1 MFKEIWEQV
10 KEVLIGFFTSR
21 LLPVGILFFGFF
33 AILVARHFDL
43 QIMHGAEYYDNYIE
57 ITQTTV
63 KEDAP
68 RGNIYDRNGVLLAYN
83 EITYSITVKDVGV
96 YTRNGEMS
104 SMAYRLVTLLE
115 RFDAEIESY
124 LPVVVNEYG
133 VYEYSGTE
141 ARIRQ
146 FIRDVYGWNASKI
159 EKLQQEGEDPYSYS
173 AEQVMEY
180 LQNERYKFKKYLT
193 GKKGLANYADI
204 TKQQALDMCNIRYA
218 LAQNAFR
225 KYVSAVV
232 CEDVSPEL
240 QAAVMEHSYELQGVE
255 IEEDTVRVYPY
266 AESFAHVLGYTG
278 AASEEELELLK
289 AEDSSYESGD
299 IIGKMGTGLEW
310 VMETTLSGQKGSQ
323 TIYKDSTGLILD
335 REEEEEPVP
344 GDDVYL
350 SLDAEMTQAV
360 YDIIEE
366 QLAGIVYDR
375 LIQGDFT
382 ATEDTLAEEFKIS
395 IKDVYFQMIN
405 NNVLSYTDFAAKDA
419 SVVEQGIQAKYQVYY
434 EQVTEQIRREL
445 LTLEASPQ
453 NGLTEELQR
462 YMEYIYS
469 FLNQKGLIMT
479 SAIDSSETV
488 YQAWKEGTIGLRA
501 FLLYCIENQWIDYS
515 LVKTDNQYS
524 TTDEMLTALTDNLM
538 ELLAVD
544 EGFAKELYDDLV
556 HQQIVT
562 GSEICIA
569 LMEQGALEMN
579 EAAYERLLTGDEDF
593 AYEFMREKIYNIE
606 ITPAQI
612 ALDPCSGSAVITDVD
627 TGELLVLVTY
637 PGYDI
642 NRLSGTIDATYY
654 RKLVKDLSQPFYNR
668 ATQTRLSP
676 GSTYKMLTGIAG
688 VMEGVIGKD
697 EPVDCQGVF
706 EPTNQQCWIH
716 REHGGVHGNVDL
728 VTGLANSCNCYF
740 FEIGYRLSLDEEG
753 TYNQRLGLERLAEY
767 ASMFG
772 FDQNTGVEIRENIS
786 RISDEYPVSSAIG
799 QGTNNFTT
807 IQMAR
812 YVEAIASRGNLY
824 QYTLLDKITDYTGEL
839 KLDISPE
846 IIREIELSDAL
857 WNDVWEGMY
866 QVLQSGS
873 AAGMCS
879 DLEVEVV
886 GKTGTTQENKLRGNH
901 GNFTSFAPKDNPE
914 ISVDVMLPNAYTSG
928 NAIYVAKDI
937 YRYYFELE
945 TSETIIDGHANA
957 GCAINVGD

>member
-21 LLPVGILFFGFF
+21 LLPVGILFFAFF

-63 KEDAP
+63 TEDAP
-68 RGNIYDRNGVLLAYN
+68 RGSIYDRNGVLLAYN

-133 VYEYSGTE
+133 MYEYSGTE

-146 FIRDVYGWNASKI
+146 FIRDTYGLNTSKV
-159 EKLQQEGEDPYSYS
+159 EKMQQEGDDPYAYS
-173 AEQVMEY
+173 AEKVMEY
-180 LQNERYKFKKYLT
+180 LRNERYKFEKYLT
-193 GKKGLANYADI
+193 GKNGLANNADI

-218 LAQNAFR
+218 LAQNAYR

-240 QAAVMEHSYELQGVE
+240 QAAIMEHSDELQGVE

-266 AESFAHVLGYTG
+266 AECFAHVLGYTG
-278 AASEEELELLK
+278 AASEEELEILK
-289 AEDSSYESGD
+289 GEDDSYESGD

-310 VMETTLSGQKGSQ
+310 VMETTLSGQKGTQ

-335 REEEEEPVP
+335 TAEEEEPIP

-350 SLDAEMTQAV
+350 SLDAELTQAV

-405 NNVLSYTDFAAKDA
+405 NNVLSYTDFASEDA
-419 SVVEQGIQAKYQVYY
+419 SSTEQNIQAKYQTYY
-434 EQVTEQIRREL
+434 DQVTAQIRSEL
-445 LTLEASPQ
+445 LTLQASPQ
-453 NGLTEELQR
+453 NGLSEELQG

-469 FLNQKGLIMT
+469 FLTQKGMIMT
-479 SAIDSSETV
+479 DAIDSSEVV
-488 YQAWKEGTIGLRA
+488 YQSWKEGTIGLRA
-501 FLLYCIENQWIDYS
+501 FLLYCIENQWVDYS
-515 LVKTDNQYS
+515 LVETDNQYS
-524 TTDEMLTALTDNLM
+524 TTDEMLVALTDNLLA
-538 ELLAVD
+538 LLAVD
-544 EGFAKELYDDLV
+544 EGFAKELYDDLI
-556 HQQIVT
+556 HQQVVT

-569 LMEQGALEMN
+569 LMEQEALALD

-642 NRLSGTIDATYY
+642 NRLSGTIDAAYY

-688 VMEGVIGKD
+688 VLEGVIGKD
-697 EPVDCQGVF
+697 ELVDCQGVF

-728 VTGLANSCNCYF
+728 VTGLSNSCNCYF

-753 TYNQRLGLERLAEY
+753 TYNQQLGLERLAEY

-772 FDQNTGVEIRENIS
+772 FDESTGVEIRENIS

-812 YVEAIASRGNLY
+812 YIEAIASRGNLY

-839 KLDISPE
+839 KEDIAPE
-846 IIREIELSDAL
+846 VIREIELSDAL
-857 WNDVWEGMY
+857 WDDVWEGMY

-879 DLEVEVV
+879 DIEVEIV

-901 GNFTSFAPKDNPE
+901 GNFTSFAPKDAPE

-937 YRYYFELE
+937 YRYYFGLE
-945 TSETIIDGHANA
+945 TTDTIIDGHANA

>member
-1 MFKEIWEQV
+1 MFKEVLEQV
-10 KEVLIGFFTSR
+10 KEGLIRFFTSR
-21 LLPVGILFFGFF
+21 LLPVGILFFVFF
-33 AILVARHFDL
+33 AILVSRHFEL
-43 QIMHGAEYYDNYIE
+43 QIIHGAEYYDDYIE

-63 KEDAP
+63 TEDAP

-83 EITYSITVKDVGV
+83 EITYSVTIKDVNV
-96 YTRNGEMS
+96 YTKNGELS
-104 SMAYRLVTLLE
+104 SMVYRLVKILE
-115 RFDAEIESY
+115 RFDAEIETY
-124 LPVVVNEYG
+124 LPVVVNEHG
-133 VYEYSGTE
+133 RYEYSGTE
-141 ARIRQ
+141 SRIRQ
-146 FIRDVYGWNASKI
+146 FIRDTYGLSISKV
-159 EKLQQEGEDPYSYS
+159 ETMQKEGDDPYAYS
-173 AEQVMEY
+173 AEKVMEF
-180 LQNERYKFKKYLT
+180 LQNDRYRFKKYLN
-193 GKKGLANYADI
+193 GKNGLADYTEF
-204 TKQQALDMCNIRYA
+204 TKQQILDVCNIRYA
-218 LAQNAFR
+218 LAQNSYR

-240 QAAVMEHSYELQGVE
+240 QAAIMEHEDELQGVE

-266 AESFAHVLGYTG
+266 AECFAHVLGYTG

-289 AEDSSYESGD
+289 AEDESYESGD

-310 VMETTLSGQKGSQ
+310 VMETTLSGEKGTQ

-335 REEEEEPVP
+335 TEEEKEPVP

-350 SLDAEMTQAV
+350 SLDAELTQAV

-382 ATEDTLAEEFKIS
+382 ATEDTMAEEFKIS

-405 NNVLSYTDFAAKDA
+405 NNVLSYTDFGDEDA
-419 SVVEQGIQAKYQVYY
+419 SSAEQSIQAKYQAYY
-434 EQVTEQIRREL
+434 NQVTAEIRNEL
-445 LTLEASPQ
+445 LSVQASAQ
-453 NGLTEELQR
+453 NGLSEEMQD
-462 YMEYIYS
+462 YMEYICS
-469 FLNQKGLIMT
+469 FLTQNNMLIT
-479 SAIDSSETV
+479 SAMDSGEAV
-488 YQAWKEGTIGLRA
+488 YQAWQEGTIGLRA

-515 LVKTDNQYS
+515 LVETENRYS
-524 TTDEMLTALTDNLM
+524 TTEEMLEELTEYLLD
-538 ELLAVD
+538 LLAVD
-544 EGFAKELYDDLV
+544 DGFAKELYDDLI
-556 HQQIVT
+556 HQQRIT

-569 LMEQGALEMN
+569 LMEQEILALD
-579 EAAYERLLTGDEDF
+579 EAAYERLLAGDEDY
-593 AYEFMREKIYNIE
+593 AYEFMRDKIYNIE

-627 TGELLVLVTY
+627 TGELLALVTY

-642 NRLSGTIDATYY
+642 NRLSGTIDAAYY

-688 VMEGVIGKD
+688 VLEGVIGKD
-697 EPVDCQGVF
+697 EPVDCQGIF

-728 VTGLANSCNCYF
+728 VTGLSNSCNCYF

-753 TYNQRLGLERLAEY
+753 SYNQQLGLERLAEY

-772 FDQNTGVEIRENIS
+772 FDQNTGVEIRENVS

-807 IQMAR
+807 VQMAR
-812 YVEAIASRGNLY
+812 YIEVIASRGNLY
-824 QYTLLDKITDYTGEL
+824 QYTLLDKITDYTGKL
-839 KLDISPE
+839 KENIVPE
-846 IIREIELSDAL
+846 VVQEIQLSEEL

-879 DLEVEVV
+879 DIDLEIV

-901 GNFTSFAPKDNPE
+901 GNFTSFAPKDDPE
-914 ISVDVMLPNAYTSG
+914 ISLEVMLPNAYTSG

-937 YRYYFELE
+937 YRYYFGLE
-945 TSETIIDGHANA
+945 AYEDILDGHANA
-957 GCAINVGD
+957 GCAVNVGD